1 MAVRAGRGRAIGLTV
16 PKKVVSETDG
26 TVDSHYSVVP
36 SIEGLSSRF
45 IQERSEG
52 LRARFRVRV
61 GNACRDVVVDRD
73 SCRVERA
80 RGRPDTEIKTSP
92 QTWRDMDEGRLSGIE
107 AFAQGKLSLRGSIQK
122 SLLFEPL
129 FERPDAGALRFD
141 ITDIRIRKTR
151 ISTLIT
157 GPKDAPPLVL
167 LHGLGASK
175 ASWLPVVPQLAN
187 HYRILAVDLPGF
199 GASSKPRGRYDARWF
214 AEQMFG
220 FLDSAGY
227 ESAMIAGNS
236 MGGRIAQE
244 MAMLHPDRID
254 AIACLC
260 PATAFSRRPG
270 LWLAR
275 LLRPELGS
283 ALAIMPR
290 GQLKSTIRALF
301 ARPGRIDDSWYEA
314 ALDDFLATWK
324 SPRARMAFFAAARHI
339 YMEEPNGEKGF
350 WSRLSLMGTPAF
362 YVYGRHD
369 SLITHH
375 FGNKVS
381 RFVPSA
387 QVEIWDDC
395 GHVPQLEHPDR
406 TANCLLDFFD
416 DVQASAEAL

>member
-1 MAVRAGRGRAIGLTV
+1 MAVSASRGRTIGLASGKPV
-16 PKKVVSETDG
+16 ARSIETP
-26 TVDSHYSVVP
+26 YSVVP
-36 SIEGLSSRF
+36 SIEELPSRF
-45 IQERSEG
+45 IAERSQG
-52 LRARFRVRV
+52 LRARFRVRI

-73 SCRVERA
+73 SCRVERE
-80 RGRPDTEIKTSP
+80 RGRADTEIKTSP
-92 QTWRDMDEGRLSGIE
+92 QAWRDMDEGRLSGIE

-122 SLLFEPL
+122 SLMFEPL

-141 ITDIRIRKTR
+141 VSDIRVGKTR

-175 ASWLPVVPQLAN
+175 ASWLPVVPQLASR
-187 HYRILAVDLPGF
+187 YRILAVDLPGF

-214 AEQMFG
+214 ADQMFG

-227 ESAMIAGNS
+227 ESTLIAGNS

-244 MAMLHPDRID
+244 MAMRRPDRVE

-260 PATAFSRRPG
+260 PATAFSHRPA
-270 LWLAR
+270 LRLVR

-283 ALAIMPR
+283 ALALMPR

-301 ARPGRIDDSWYEA
+301 ASPGRIDDSWYEA

-339 YMEEPNGEKGF
+339 YLEEPNGEKGF
-350 WSRLSLMGTPAF
+350 WSRLSLMCTPAF

-375 FGNKVS
+375 FGDKVS
-381 RFVPSA
+381 RFVPTA
-387 QVEIWDDC
+387 DVEVWNDC
-395 GHVPQLEHPDR
+395 GHVPQLEHSDR
-406 TANCLLDFFD
+406 TADRLLEFFD
-416 DVQASAEAL
+416 SVQGSNEAANS